1 MYSPLKISI
10 TFILIVLVI
19 AACSDDQF
27 LNVDPISS
35 VGESQFFQTP
45 EQFEQAVNAAYT
57 NLQGLYSGGGDG
69 GIGGLGVGGYV
80 AFSEMRSDN
89 TTFQD
94 NPQDRSG
101 RHWWDVDQFILDG
114 SSPISETTWNLTYE
128 GIGKCNIILDKLE
141 DVEVDNKSRISA
153 EAKFLRAFYYHHL
166 VKYYGDVP
174 LVTSPVESSEEAFE
188 QNSRTPLD
196 EVYDQII
203 SDLNDAKENLPQS
216 YGGDDQGRA
225 TEGAARTLL
234 AKVYMWREQFSEAQ
248 AELEEVRDM
257 NYFLLDDYASIFDKN
272 NENNEEV
279 IFSVQHIEGPND
291 LGSIY
296 TYRFLPWNISSDVIG
311 HTQNTARTGMQIPTK
326 DLLNAFESSDLRAA
340 MIDTM
345 VDANNGVV
353 DGNLVPYTTK
363 FMDPGH
369 SERLISGRN
378 FQVFRYS
385 HVLLMLAETYA
396 RTGSGDPM
404 PLVNQIRRRAGLD
417 EITGGLSQDELLDII
432 INERRL
438 EFHAEAD
445 RWDVL
450 VRTGRAVEVMQA
462 HGEDERESRDEIG
475 SSAYQNIKL
484 LFPIPDAVI
493 ELDPEGITQN
503 DEYL

>member
-1 MYSPLKISI
+1 MKFHLKIAVTLISL
-10 TFILIVLVI
+10 ILITS
-19 AACSDDQF
+19 CSDDQF
-27 LNVDPISS
+27 LNESPKSS
-35 VGESQFFQTP
+35 IGESDFFETQ
-45 EQFEQAVNAAYT
+45 EQFEQAVNATYT
-57 NLQGLYSGGGDG
+57 NLQDLYSAGGNG
-69 GIGGLGVGGYV
+69 GIGGFGGGGYW

-101 RHWWDVDQFILDG
+101 RRYWDLDQFIMNG
-114 SSPISETTWNLTYE
+114 SSELAEGTWNLSYE
-128 GIGKCNIILDKLE
+128 GIGKCNIVLNRIE
-141 DVEVDNKSRISA
+141 DIEVENKSRFIA
-153 EAKFLRAFYYHHL
+153 EVKFLRAFYYHHL
-166 VKYYGDVP
+166 VKYFGDVP
-174 LVTSPVESSEEAFE
+174 LILSPVQSSEEAFT
-188 QNSRTPLD
+188 QNERAPKND
-196 EVYDQII
+196 VYDQII

-216 YGGDDQGRA
+216 YGGEDQGRA

-234 AKVYMWREQFSEAQ
+234 AKVYMWIDQYSEAQ
-248 AELEEVRDM
+248 AELEQVRSM

-279 IFSVQHIEGPND
+279 IFSVQYIEGPNN
-291 LGSIY
+291 LGSDF

-311 HTQNTARTGMQIPTK
+311 HPQNTARTGMQIPTK
-326 DLLNAFESSDLRAA
+326 DLLEAFEDNDLRAA
-340 MIDTM
+340 MIDTF
-345 VDANNGVV
+345 VDENNGVV
-353 DGNLVPYTTK
+353 DGNIVPYTTK

-369 SERLISGRN
+369 TQRLISGRN

-396 RTGSGDPM
+396 RVGGGDPL

-417 EITGGLSQDELLDII
+417 DITGGFSQEELLDII

-438 EFHAEAD
+438 EFHSEAD

-462 HGEDERESRDEIG
+462 HGEFERVSRDEIG
-475 SSAYQNIKL
+475 SNALQNIKL

-493 ELDPEGITQN
+493 ELDPDGITQN
-503 DEYL
+503 PEYL